1 MDRLDAM
8 RAFATVADLGS
19 FAEAARRLRLSP
31 AAVTRAVALLEDQ
44 LGVLLLHRTT
54 RSVKL
59 TERGALYRE
68 GCGQILADLEAA
80 ERNVRGED
88 AAPRGTLSL
97 AAPLMFGRLH
107 VLPIVTRLLRD
118 HHGLT
123 VRLMLADRVVHL
135 VEEGMDAAV
144 RIGALADSALVAV
157 KIGEVGPVLVAS
169 PAYLAARGMPDSPAE
184 LAGHDLVAF
193 DSIATTNDWHF
204 GTPGRPTERSSV
216 RVEPRLT
223 VNSAD
228 AAIAAAEAGLGIAQV
243 GSYQVC
249 SAIEA
254 GRLSLVLPGFK
265 PPPMP
270 VSLIHL
276 SRRLAT
282 PNIVAFIKAA
292 RAYFLATPIAPHDA
306 EGAQPGRA
314 PSIAAS

>member
-1 MDRLDAM
+1 
-8 RAFATVADLGS
+8 V
-19 FAEAARRLRLSP
+19 P
-31 AAVTRAVALLEDQ
+31 AAPTPAPVA
-44 LGVLLLHRTT
+44 
-54 RSVKL
+54 
-59 TERGALYRE
+59 
-68 GCGQILADLEAA
+68 
-80 ERNVRGED
+80 
-88 AAPRGTLSL
+88 
-97 AAPLMFGRLH
+97 
-107 VLPIVTRLLRD
+107 
-118 HHGLT
+118 
-123 VRLMLADRVVHL
+123 
-135 VEEGMDAAV
+135 
-144 RIGALADSALVAV
+144 
-157 KIGEVGPVLVAS
+157 PVLVAS

>member
-1 MDRLDAM
+1 VDRLDAM
-8 RAFATVADLGS
+8 QAFAAVAELGS
-19 FAEAARRLRLSP
+19 FAAAARRLRLSP
-31 AAVTRAVALLEDQ
+31 PAVTRAVALLEDQ
-44 LGVLLLHRTT
+44 LGLALLNRTS
-54 RSVKL
+54 RSVRL
-59 TERGALYRE
+59 TERGALYLESCR
-68 GCGQILADLEAA
+68 QILAEIESA
-80 ERNVRGED
+80 ERRVRGDD
-88 AAPRGTLSL
+88 AAPRGSL
-97 AAPLMFGRLH
+97 AVSAPIVFGRLH
-107 VLPIVTRLLRD
+107 ILPIVDRLLRE
-118 HHGLT
+118 HRAL
-123 VRLMLADRVVHL
+123 VIRLDLSDRAVHL
-135 VEEGMDAAV
+135 VEEGIDVAV
-144 RIGALADSALVAV
+144 RIGALANSALVAV

>member
-1 MDRLDAM
+1 VDRLDAM
-8 RAFATVADLGS
+8 QAFAAVAELGS
-19 FAEAARRLRLSP
+19 FAAAARRLRLSP
-31 AAVTRAVALLEDQ
+31 PAVTRAVALLEDQ
-44 LGVLLLHRTT
+44 LGLALLNRTS
-54 RSVKL
+54 RSVRL
-59 TERGALYRE
+59 TERGALYLESCR
-68 GCGQILADLEAA
+68 QILAEIESA
-80 ERNVRGED
+80 ERRVRGDD
-88 AAPRGTLSL
+88 AAPRGSL
-97 AAPLMFGRLH
+97 AVSAPIVFGRLH
-107 VLPIVTRLLRD
+107 ILPIVDRLLRE
-118 HHGLT
+118 HRAL
-123 VRLMLADRVVHL
+123 VIRLDLSDRAVHL
-135 VEEGMDAAV
+135 VEEGIDVAV